1 MGQSGVAEV
10 DVVVDDAGQQ
20 VAACSVNDF
29 VDRHGGVVV
38 ALEDFFDAVIVD
50 DERPDETAPFVDE
63 RHVLDLRTKVHSLAF
78 LYVFG

>member
-1 MGQSGVAEV
+1 MY
-10 DVVVDDAGQQ
+10 VVVDNAGQQ

-29 VDRHGGVVV
+29 VDRHGGIVVT
-38 ALEDFFDAVIVD
+38 LEDFFDAVIVD

-63 RHVLDLRTKVHSLAF
+63 RHVLYLRTKVHSLAF